1 MPGDVTTQ
9 SGLALLKGRRI
20 MEVVDQPTS
29 RTIEPYIFEKENITV
44 AVYALSW
51 TKGLFLMENRIL
63 NFKHQLS

>member
-29 RTIEPYIFEKENITV
+29 RTIEPYIFEKDNITV

-51 TKGLFLMENRIL
+51 TKG
-63 NFKHQLS
+63 